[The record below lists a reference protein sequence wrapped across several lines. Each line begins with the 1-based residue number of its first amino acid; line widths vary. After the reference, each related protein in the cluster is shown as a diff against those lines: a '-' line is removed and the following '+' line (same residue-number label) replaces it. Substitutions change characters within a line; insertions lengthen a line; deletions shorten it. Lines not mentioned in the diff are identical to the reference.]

1 MARSRPISYHLKKSC
16 TREKQVQKAQEW
28 AKQWH
33 DETFELLKQLNDNAS
48 GRNDDAFD
56 AAMHRLRL
64 LNQRKHEALGNIFN
78 ILTQP
83 IYSETTDADD

>member
-33 DETFELLKQLNDNAS
+33 DETFELLKQL
-48 GRNDDAFD
+48 R
-56 AAMHRLRL
+56 
-64 LNQRKHEALGNIFN
+64 
-78 ILTQP
+78 
-83 IYSETTDADD
+83 